1 MKRIHV
7 AKTRGCYL
15 FKQTVTSMTWS
26 SPQLFPCPARGFLG
40 AAKDME
46 AGVQHLPCV
55 QAPREAFLFHNRDL
69 LVFLPIC
76 FVMREQF

>member
-46 AGVQHLPCV
+46 AGVQHLPCTPKH
-55 QAPREAFLFHNRDL
+55 QEKLSFF
-69 LVFLPIC
+69 IT
-76 FVMREQF
+76 EIY